1 MAHWKS
7 CEPIRWPEHHALMEV
22 SLSLSSR
29 LFLST
34 TQVFLPSILST
45 HPSHFPTLR
54 KQDLPG
60 EAAQAPPLIPAIFR
74 ESQLPGLPQHWVYPP
89 PSTCRHL
96 PGPTLTCVG
105 IESSMGVGEGGSPAP
120 GGVGQTAAG
129 CFVRNDHTGLLI
141 RKPLAGKVSE
151 GSFLHLLYSVQ
162 GTARC
167 RHSGNVYR
175 VRSWVVNEFHCYWD
189 SGEGIKAS

>member
-22 SLSLSSR
+22 SLSLFPSLPLNDSS
-29 LFLST
+29 LFAFHSLYPSLS
-34 TQVFLPSILST
+34 LSHTAQTGPPWRSCPGPAPHPT
-45 HPSHFPTLR
+45 H
-54 KQDLPG
+54 
-60 EAAQAPPLIPAIFR
+60 FR

-105 IESSMGVGEGGSPAP
+105 IESSMGVGEGGRPAP

-175 VRSWVVNEFHCYWD
+175 VSSWVVNEFHCYWD